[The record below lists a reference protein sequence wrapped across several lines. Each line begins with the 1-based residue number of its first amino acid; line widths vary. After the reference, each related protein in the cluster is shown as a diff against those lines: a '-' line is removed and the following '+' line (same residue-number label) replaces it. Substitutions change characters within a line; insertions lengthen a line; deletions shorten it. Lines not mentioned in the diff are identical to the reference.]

1 MLPPQHRRMDT
12 DTIFEACAH
21 DHRGFVTR
29 AQLAAAGLGR
39 GPLQRALAG
48 QALVRVRR
56 TVYARQPLAPWGEHL
71 LSGGQ
76 VDAVYLQH
84 AQAALL
90 ALGPNAALTGRTA
103 AVLWGLDM
111 LVEPAALELQL
122 GRGHSHVDLLD
133 VDARRTSYD
142 VQTVSGLRV
151 LTLPA
156 TLQDVARTRPLAE
169 TVAIIDTA
177 LRRRLIKPA
186 QLRGG
191 GRLAHAIA
199 LADPRA
205 ESVLE
210 SALRVLLR
218 QAGLPRPQTQRV
230 VRSGDAFVARVDF
243 CWPSFRLIVET
254 DGRRWHDPTDARD
267 LDRRRDNA
275 CAVMGWRVLRFTWAE
290 VLHDP
295 EYVVATVRAALAR
308 RKAL

>member
-1 MLPPQHRRMDT
+1 MDT
-12 DTIFEACAH
+12 AAIFDACALH
-21 DHRGFVTR
+21 QRGLATR

-39 GPLQRALAG
+39 GPLQRALAEG
-48 QALVRVRR
+48 ALVRVRR
-56 TVYARQPLAPWGEHL
+56 TVYARHPLAPWAEHL

-90 ALGPNAALTGRTA
+90 ALGPYAALTGRSA

-111 LVEPAALELQL
+111 LAEPAGLELQL
-122 GRGHSHVDLLD
+122 GRGHSHVDL
-133 VDARRTSYD
+133 VGVEGRRTSYD
-142 VQTVSGLRV
+142 VQVVSGLSV

-169 TVAIIDTA
+169 TVAIVDTA
-177 LRRRLIKPA
+177 LRRRLLKPA
-186 QLRGG
+186 QLRGS
-191 GRLAHAIA
+191 GRLAQAVA

-205 ESVLE
+205 GSVLE

-218 QAGLPRPQTQRV
+218 QAGLPRPRPQWV

-254 DGRRWHDPTDARD
+254 DGRRWHDPADARH
-267 LDRRRDNA
+267 LDRRRANA
-275 CAVMGWRVLRFTWAE
+275 CAASGWRILRFTWAE
-290 VLHDP
+290 VMHEQ
-295 EYVVATVRAALAR
+295 EYVVATVRAALTGR
-308 RKAL
+308 RAL